1 MQSVSQTD
9 KPPQPPSG
17 RMASFIGYFI
27 ALTTVALPLFVIAH
41 FSSAQVEPFEQPSYS
56 FMRFRE

>member
-1 MQSVSQTD
+1 
-9 KPPQPPSG
+9 
-17 RMASFIGYFI
+17 MASFIGYFI